1 MYVEE
6 SGLVYIGRSF
16 YLQDFDSDD
25 ETDSAFNV
33 SLILTE
39 AVDGIENEGLV
50 FDTIGTGVSVYR
62 SVTDQYTFQYTLTGS
77 NSYSEYEQVSE
88 EIS

>member
-1 MYVEE
+1 MAEYLEE

-16 YLQDFDSDD
+16 YLRDFDSDD

-33 SLILTE
+33 FLTLME

-50 FDTIGTGVSVYR
+50 FDTSGTGVSVYR
-62 SVTDQYTFQYTLTGS
+62 SVTDQYIFQYVLSGS
-77 NSYSEYEQVSE
+77 DSYSEYQQVSD
-88 EIS
+88 